1 MKNLLFFLL
10 YFCITPVVDA
20 QVVDKQ
26 EGFVLEPGIDKEKI
40 SFESYSNL
48 IIIPVKVNDV
58 DFNFILDTGATKT
71 IIFNLRGID
80 SLSIKKGKYIQVN
93 GYGKKKS
100 VRAYHSLGN
109 RIEVGKHIINKDA
122 EVLVLGDTEIDM
134 SPKLDVEVH
143 GLLSVDFLKNFIS
156 HIDYED
162 SYVKVFNNFDDLPN
176 FLRKAKQFDMNIK
189 INRPFVNINLDNDLV
204 KGDYE
209 LLIDTGSG
217 DALWILNEIGKDAIF
232 KNSFEDY
239 LGFGINGNIYG
250 LRTKVNS
257 LKLFNSTLKKVAV
270 SYPYK
275 EYHSIKK
282 TSFTHDGSL
291 GGEVLRRFDVVIDY
305 PNRKISM
312 IPNRSFDEG
321 FYYNMSGIGVQK
333 GELDLFTTY
342 GVKDFT
348 DRKVGYGNS
357 TSTITT
363 IDVSQ
368 RVRLS
373 YQYVSKIYVD
383 YIREG
388 SPGDKAGIVVG
399 DQIIGINRY
408 NQRQLT
414 MNKVT
419 ELFFKNPYKK
429 LKIRIKRGDKIFKV
443 EMVNVPLVL

>member
-1 MKNLLFFLL
+1 MKSLLFLIVSIVIIL
-10 YFCITPVVDA
+10 QVDA
-20 QVVDKQ
+20 Q
-26 EGFVLEPGIDKEKI
+26 EGFVLESGFDKEKI

-48 IIIPVKVNDV
+48 IIVPVKVNDV

-71 IIFNLRGID
+71 IIFNLRGVD
-80 SLSIKKGKYIQVN
+80 SLSIKEGKYIQVN

-100 VRAYHSLGN
+100 VRAYRSLGN
-109 RIEVGKHIINKDA
+109 LIKVGEHIVNNDA

-134 SPKLDVEVH
+134 SPKLDIVVH

-156 HIDYED
+156 HINYED
-162 SYVKVFNNFDDLPN
+162 SYIKLYNNFDNLPN
-176 FLRKAKQFDMNIK
+176 YLRKAEQFDLNLK
-189 INRPFVNINLDNDLV
+189 INRPFVNINLDSDLV

-217 DALWILNEIGKDAIF
+217 DALWILNEIGKDVIF

-239 LGFGINGNIYG
+239 LGFGINGKIYG

-257 LKLFNSTLKKVAV
+257 LKLFNFTLNKVAV

-275 EYHSIKK
+275 EYHSVKK
-282 TSFTHDGSL
+282 TKFSHDGSL
-291 GGEVLRRFDVVIDY
+291 GGEILRRFDVVIDY

-312 IPNRSFDEG
+312 IPNRSFEEG

-333 GELDLFTTY
+333 GEFDLFTTY
-342 GVKDFT
+342 LREKFT
-348 DRKVGYGNS
+348 PSKIGYGNS
-357 TSTITT
+357 ASASNS
-363 IDVSQ
+363 IDVSPS
-368 RVRLS
+368 VRLN
-373 YQYVSKIYVD
+373 YQYIPKIFVD
-383 YIREG
+383 YIRED

-399 DQIIGINRY
+399 DQIIAINSY
-408 NQRQLT
+408 SQKELT

-443 EMVNVPLVL
+443 EIVNIPLVL

>member
-1 MKNLLFFLL
+1 MKSLLFLIVSIVIIL
-10 YFCITPVVDA
+10 QVDA
-20 QVVDKQ
+20 Q
-26 EGFVLEPGIDKEKI
+26 EGFVLELGFDKEKI

-48 IIIPVKVNDV
+48 IIVPVKVNDV

-71 IIFNLRGID
+71 IIFNLRGVD
-80 SLSIKKGKYIQVN
+80 SLRIKEGKYIQVN

-100 VRAYHSLGN
+100 VSAYHSLGN
-109 RIEVGKHIINKDA
+109 VIEVGKHIINKDA
-122 EVLVLGDTEIDM
+122 EVLVLSDTEIDM
-134 SPKLDVEVH
+134 SPKLDIVVH

-156 HIDYED
+156 HINYED
-162 SYVKVFNNFDDLPN
+162 SYIKLYNDFADLAN
-176 FLRKAKQFDMNIK
+176 YLRKAKQFDLNLK
-189 INRPFVNINLDNDLV
+189 VNRPFVNINLDNDLV

-239 LGFGINGNIYG
+239 LGFGINGKIYG
-250 LRTKVNS
+250 RRTKVNS
-257 LKLFNSTLKKVAV
+257 LKLFNSTLSKVAV

-282 TSFTHDGSL
+282 TSFSHDGSL
-291 GGEVLRRFDVVIDY
+291 GGEILRRFDVVIDY

-342 GVKDFT
+342 LGEKFT
-348 DRKVGYGNS
+348 PRKIGYGNS
-357 TSTITT
+357 TSTTT
-363 IDVSQ
+363 TTSIDVSR
-368 RVRLS
+368 RVRLN
-373 YQYVSKIYVD
+373 YQFVPKIFVD
-383 YIREG
+383 YIRED
-388 SPGDKAGIVVG
+388 SPGDRAGIVVG
-399 DQIIGINRY
+399 DQIIAINSY
-408 NQRQLT
+408 SQKELT

-429 LKIRIKRGDKIFKV
+429 LKIRIKRGDNIFKV
-443 EMVNVPLVL
+443 EIVNIPLVL